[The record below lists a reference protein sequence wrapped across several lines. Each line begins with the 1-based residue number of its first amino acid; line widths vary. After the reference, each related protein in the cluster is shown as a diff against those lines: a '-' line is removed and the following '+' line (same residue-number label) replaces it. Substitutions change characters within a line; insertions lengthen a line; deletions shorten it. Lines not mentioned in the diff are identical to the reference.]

1 MQKRML
7 SFISVF
13 VAIAVACSVFF
24 VGLCAQPAS
33 AEALDTAKCTA
44 RPNADGSNEVKG
56 ATETRITWEGQ
67 AAADE
72 SVKAIT
78 LTMPE
83 GTSFSTKNARITM
96 LSGSDLMTRTNIAA
110 SFQIQGD
117 SIVATFDEAA
127 PAGGY
132 FRFEVYEVK
141 FPASGGA
148 MDLTGTYEL
157 ANGDYHDIGQIP
169 TINVVGIDPAE
180 ELSTYLGEQ
189 DWVQAWNSNKFLH
202 LFLDPTVLVT
212 SFPVV
217 IKGFFMAL
225 AIVLVAFPCAIPFGL
240 LLALMRMSKL
250 RILRGLATTYV
261 NVVRGHAAV
270 PADLYRVL
278 RTSACRHPS
287 ASLPSWRGGLS
298 DELECLL
305 VRDIPRRYSVDSQ
318 GSVRGFALAR
328 HERRTDDA
336 LRDHP
341 ANRSSRDSHY
351 DQRIHPALQ
360 GHFAARCRG
369 CHGSGHVREDDR
381 GSHWFDHAVYR
392 CSLLLSRDHLAA
404 R

>member
-72 SVKAIT
+72 RVKGIT

-110 SFQIQGD
+110 NFQIQGD

-148 MDLTGTYEL
+148 MDL
-157 ANGDYHDIGQIP
+157 
-169 TINVVGIDPAE
+169 
-180 ELSTYLGEQ
+180 
-189 DWVQAWNSNKFLH
+189 
-202 LFLDPTVLVT
+202 
-212 SFPVV
+212 
-217 IKGFFMAL
+217 
-225 AIVLVAFPCAIPFGL
+225 
-240 LLALMRMSKL
+240 
-250 RILRGLATTYV
+250 
-261 NVVRGHAAV
+261 
-270 PADLYRVL
+270 
-278 RTSACRHPS
+278 
-287 ASLPSWRGGLS
+287 
-298 DELECLL
+298 
-305 VRDIPRRYSVDSQ
+305 
-318 GSVRGFALAR
+318 
-328 HERRTDDA
+328 RRTGLGA
-336 LRDHP
+336 
-341 ANRSSRDSHY
+341 SMEF
-351 DQRIHPALQ
+351 QQ
-360 GHFAARCRG
+360 
-369 CHGSGHVREDDR
+369 V
-381 GSHWFDHAVYR
+381 
-392 CSLLLSRDHLAA
+392 LAPLP
-404 R
+404 